1 MFEFRC
7 KICIFPRARPS
18 KWGSPQTN
26 QLSRCLA
33 VSLSRSMI
41 NQTDMNLSGAFAST
55 APRLARIETIGLSES
70 LFPQIKQH
78 TTQRDLI
85 TFRLAGASG
94 RKSINELLL
103 TNNESGANYHF
114 KFCLRRTRL
123 LHFREA
129 HLHSL
134 PLPLPNIRL
143 GVFIKF
149 GQTIFSTLPR
159 RRNTREDCYSP
170 GEGLIYFY
178 S

>member
-1 MFEFRC
+1 MNLGAKFAFS
-7 KICIFPRARPS
+7 PARAPPS
-18 KWGSPQTN
+18 GGALKQTN
-26 QLSRCLA
+26 CLA

-134 PLPLPNIRL
+134 PLPNIRL